1 MRYLFLLAY
10 RFLIKRKGSMFT
22 ASAAVGATI
31 FLIIFNSV
39 VLGGVVHGVTRD
51 LGDMTWGH
59 ISIYNEKGLLER
71 PDDQIIGHV
80 LRDPAVVGA
89 APRTFATIKANHTLG
104 LDSYSLFGIR
114 AMGVDPIRELSASRL
129 HDSIQEGEFL
139 RHTGS
144 AVIDDEVAKGL
155 NATVGSYIQLK
166 SISDEGPRSFR
177 WLRVVGIFDVPGPTL
192 LDETVIMHQTDL
204 REMMKIK
211 KNYSHEIIVRLRN
224 TEETESVKKWIEN
237 SYLNDNDLN
246 IETVDE
252 RGRVVITAYREGIQ
266 FVNILAYSGMMA
278 SSLGVIT
285 IMMMIVNSKVREI
298 GILRSIGLT
307 EGQVLIVFMIDGA
320 ILGVLGTIF
329 GAIGGTLI
337 SLYLAQNP
345 VALFSGLVP
354 EVRFTLDALPIPM
367 LVGFAMSVIASTY
380 PAWRASRYQ
389 PEEAMRYV

>member
-1 MRYLFLLAY
+1 
-10 RFLIKRKGSMFT
+10 
-22 ASAAVGATI
+22 
-31 FLIIFNSV
+31 
-39 VLGGVVHGVTRD
+39 
-51 LGDMTWGH
+51 
-59 ISIYNEKGLLER
+59 
-71 PDDQIIGHV
+71 
-80 LRDPAVVGA
+80 
-89 APRTFATIKANHTLG
+89 
-104 LDSYSLFGIR
+104 
-114 AMGVDPIRELSASRL
+114 
-129 HDSIQEGEFL
+129 
-139 RHTGS
+139 
-144 AVIDDEVAKGL
+144 
-155 NATVGSYIQLK
+155 
-166 SISDEGPRSFR
+166 
-177 WLRVVGIFDVPGPTL
+177 
-192 LDETVIMHQTDL
+192 
-204 REMMKIK
+204 MMKIK

-298 GILRSIGLT
+298 GILRSIGMT

-354 EVRFTLDALPIPM
+354 DVRFTLDALPIPM

>member
-1 MRYLFLLAY
+1 
-10 RFLIKRKGSMFT
+10 MFT

-39 VLGGVVHGVTRD
+39 VLGGVVNGVSRD

-89 APRTFATIKANHTLG
+89 APRTFATIKANHTMG

-114 AMGVDPIRELSASRL
+114 AMGVDPVRELSASRL
-129 HDSIQEGEFL
+129 RDSVQEGEFL

-166 SISDEGPRSFR
+166 LISDEAPRSFR

-192 LDETVIMHQTDL
+192 LDETVIMHQADL
-204 REMMKIK
+204 REMLKIK

-224 TEETESVKKWIEN
+224 AEETESVKKWIEN
-237 SYLNDNDLN
+237 SYLNDNGLN

-298 GILRSIGLT
+298 GILRSIGMT
-307 EGQVLIVFMIDGA
+307 GGQVLIVFMIDGA
-320 ILGVLGTIF
+320 ILGVLGTVF

-354 EVRFTLDALPIPM
+354 EIRFTVAALPIPM
-367 LVGFAMSVIASTY
+367 LVGFAMSVIASAY